1 MNTAVAPSEEAE
13 QPIEMHER
21 LPDDLDTDTLR
32 KFFTLTTS
40 DLEQVEHCRGP
51 INRIGFAVQ
60 LCVLRWRG
68 HFLHDTRDV
77 PGPVLETIASQ
88 LGVLPMPLD
97 TYPHNEKTRFE
108 HVERIREH
116 LHFRRCDAT
125 QRQRLLEHL
134 ITVAHA
140 IPRSTALRQAAH
152 RWLQEEKI
160 VRPGHTTV
168 RDVIS
173 AAREAALQWTYH
185 HLSEAL
191 HDGQA
196 EAIDTLLIVT
206 PPLSEAAHTSS
217 GLRSRSR
224 LEQFKTMPRKESPEA
239 LLALLERLTTMRSL
253 GLTALPAMAG
263 VHPATRRML
272 ANWGYRYDVWS
283 LRRFAAP
290 KRYAIGL
297 CFLHAARAEA
307 TDAVIDMQD
316 KLITGVHNKAR
327 QRYDDLLRATEEVR
341 TRAVEVLE
349 ELGTIVLDESIPDVD
364 LRQHIFARLPSAD
377 VGRLVEGCRNLWVGH
392 EGSYLGLIDHWYGYT
407 RQYSPELLEKT
418 PFQFTEHSPL
428 GRAIAYIKDLNR
440 RQQRKLAVEA
450 PIDFLPRRW
459 VKHVMRKDP
468 GGAEFLSR
476 PHYEPAL
483 LTTLNE
489 RLKSGDVTVAESR
502 RWTDFEEYLIPR
514 AIWAE
519 TRERYYTVLGLP
531 VDVEV
536 YLAQLDE
543 HLTAVTADVDRRV
556 PHNPALSIDPAK
568 GTFRLAALK
577 GKEKPDAVKSAKEL
591 IQSRLTRIDLVDL
604 LIDIDHHT
612 NFLRHFLHAGGDSR
626 LSPAA
631 RRRNALAALMAIGC
645 NLGPQRMAI
654 ASGLSLQEI
663 SFVAD
668 WYLTEESL
676 KAASIDIINF
686 ASQLPMSHL
695 YGRGN
700 TCSADGM
707 RFYVPVNILAADY
720 SHVLQGRGVTLY
732 AHTADNCLR
741 IHQQPIPCR
750 LREAA
755 FSLDGL
761 LEHDTELD
769 PKVCYTD
776 THGYTVILTL
786 VRYTV
791 CREGSGE
798 GSRAAWHR
806 TAWSPSPSH
815 RGRQGWA
822 QPRLSPATSST
833 SICARNIFS
842 VGREKDPCLF
852 DGTPR
857 KREASR
863 SNCSMRLGNL
873 YPWSPRSSVTSRPVT
888 IRRTR

>member
-1 MNTAVAPSEEAE
+1 
-13 QPIEMHER
+13 MHER
-21 LPDDLDTDTLR
+21 LPAVLDVDSLR
-32 KFFTLTTS
+32 KFFTLTPS

-173 AAREAALQWTYH
+173 AAREAALRWTYH

-206 PPLSEAAHTSS
+206 PPPSEAPHTSA

-239 LLALLERLTTMRSL
+239 LLALLERLTAMQSL

-290 KRYAIGL
+290 KRYAIVL

-327 QRYDDLLRATEEVR
+327 QRYDDLLRATEEAR

-349 ELGTIVLDESIPDVD
+349 ALGTIVLDESIPDVE

-377 VGRLVEGCRNLWVGH
+377 VGRLVEGCRNLRVGH

-418 PFQFTEHSPL
+418 PFQFTEHSPI

-468 GGAEFLSR
+468 G
-476 PHYEPAL
+476 EPG
-483 LTTLNE
+483 
-489 RLKSGDVTVAESR
+489 SS
-502 RWTDFEEYLIPR
+502 
-514 AIWAE
+514 
-519 TRERYYTVLGLP
+519 
-531 VDVEV
+531 
-536 YLAQLDE
+536 
-543 HLTAVTADVDRRV
+543 
-556 PHNPALSIDPAK
+556 
-568 GTFRLAALK
+568 
-577 GKEKPDAVKSAKEL
+577 
-591 IQSRLTRIDLVDL
+591 
-604 LIDIDHHT
+604 
-612 NFLRHFLHAGGDSR
+612 HA
-626 LSPAA
+626 
-631 RRRNALAALMAIGC
+631 
-645 NLGPQRMAI
+645 
-654 ASGLSLQEI
+654 
-663 SFVAD
+663 
-668 WYLTEESL
+668 
-676 KAASIDIINF
+676 
-686 ASQLPMSHL
+686 
-695 YGRGN
+695 
-700 TCSADGM
+700 
-707 RFYVPVNILAADY
+707 
-720 SHVLQGRGVTLY
+720 
-732 AHTADNCLR
+732 
-741 IHQQPIPCR
+741 
-750 LREAA
+750 
-755 FSLDGL
+755 
-761 LEHDTELD
+761 
-769 PKVCYTD
+769 
-776 THGYTVILTL
+776 
-786 VRYTV
+786 
-791 CREGSGE
+791 
-798 GSRAAWHR
+798 R
-806 TAWSPSPSH
+806 T
-815 RGRQGWA
+815 
-822 QPRLSPATSST
+822 
-833 SICARNIFS
+833 
-842 VGREKDPCLF
+842 
-852 DGTPR
+852 
-857 KREASR
+857 
-863 SNCSMRLGNL
+863 
-873 YPWSPRSSVTSRPVT
+873 TSRPY
-888 IRRTR
+888 